1 MCRPICEQITPQN
14 NRQKY
19 MNMFT
24 FCHSDQVLLLD
35 MTMEIDPNPLENVQ
49 LGRGERTQY
58 KCYV

>member
-49 LGRGERTQY
+49 LGRGERI
-58 KCYV
+58 